1 MSSNYI
7 IFKPC
12 SGVLLFS
19 SPNFSPDYVQGAVLP
34 YQPVGLPAAPCAS
47 GATGGV
53 GGTAGPHRVPG
64 DGGTEL
70 RSQSRLGPAR
80 SERTAILGGLQ
91 RGSGGAVERLVHN
104 KEVKEKVFSEIVWGP
119 RGSFLNL
126 SVPG

>member
-53 GGTAGPHRVPG
+53 GGTAGPHRGPG

-70 RSQSRLGPAR
+70 RSQSRLSASAGTC
-80 SERTAILGGLQ
+80 SQ
-91 RGSGGAVERLVHN
+91 
-104 KEVKEKVFSEIVWGP
+104 
-119 RGSFLNL
+119 
-126 SVPG
+126 